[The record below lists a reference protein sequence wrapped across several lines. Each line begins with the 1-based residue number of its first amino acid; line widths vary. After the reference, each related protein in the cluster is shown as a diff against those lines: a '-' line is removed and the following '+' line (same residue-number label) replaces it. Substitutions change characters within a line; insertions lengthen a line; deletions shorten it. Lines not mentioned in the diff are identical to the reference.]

1 MKKQLRYC
9 GKGGLTSANS
19 VAARLATRPKQGA
32 SPSRRKEKVVA
43 ATRVQVPGN
52 SGMEKGETTLPGAAK
67 AMAVDVLGT
76 MLLRHTS
83 QHGMRGHSS
92 RSRLPA
98 AMWWLVRMTAC
109 PSALTRRALLPQ
121 RRTARTARTADAAA
135 AVAGLEMIAHAS
147 DPGPHRG

>member
-32 SPSRRKEKVVA
+32 SPSRRKEMVA
-43 ATRVQVPGN
+43 TQVQVPGN
-52 SGMEKGETTLPGAAK
+52 SGMAKGETTLPGAAK

-92 RSRLPA
+92 RSRWPA

-121 RRTARTARTADAAA
+121 RRTARTARTADAAV
-135 AVAGLEMIAHAS
+135 AVVGLQMIAHAS